1 MTLIKLFNSQVIEFL
16 EDVSTVFKGDSNIKT
31 ADFFI
36 KNMIKINPSLL
47 IKLWYSEI
55 SKHYHK
61 EIESGNLDFF
71 LNKNYNSDVQGKE
84 NPEYIMKI
92 IEIIKKMMSSI
103 SQEEKDKVLSYVQ
116 NFTKISMVYNK

>member
-1 MTLIKLFNSQVIEFL
+1 MTLIKLFNSQVTEFL
-16 EDVSTVFKGDSNIKT
+16 DDVSTVFKGDSNIKT

-55 SKHYHK
+55 SIHYHK
-61 EIESGNLDFF
+61 EIEAGNLEFF
-71 LNKNYNSDVQGKE
+71 LNKNYNSDIQGKE